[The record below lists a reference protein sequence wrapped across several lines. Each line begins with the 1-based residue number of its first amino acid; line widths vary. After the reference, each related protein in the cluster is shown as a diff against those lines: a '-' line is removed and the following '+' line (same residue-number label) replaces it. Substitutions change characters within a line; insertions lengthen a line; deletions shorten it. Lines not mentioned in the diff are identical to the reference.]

1 MKALALIS
9 GGLDSIL
16 AAKLIQDQGV
26 EVTGFHCKIPFC
38 LQPRRSRK
46 APDTAGV
53 MRKLGMG
60 YEECVLAEEFLAI
73 VKQPCH
79 GHGANLNPCI
89 DCKILMFTK
98 AAQRMKELG
107 ASFLVTGEVIGQ
119 RPMSQNRQTL
129 GLIERESGIEG
140 LNLRPLSAKLLA
152 ATIPEQ
158 NGWID
163 RGKLCDFSGRS
174 RRPQFDLA
182 VRLGII
188 DYEQPAG
195 GCLLTDPC
203 FCVRLKDLLERGPY
217 DLANVELLKVG
228 RHYRLSPQAKLIVG
242 RDEDDNMQI
251 EKLAAAGDLLFLPP
265 EDIAGPS
272 ALLRGQHT
280 DSLLQLSAGI
290 VARYCDLKA
299 RATVEISVMKLP
311 SQEKTKIVAS
321 PVPDE
326 ESEKLRL

>member
-46 APDTAGV
+46 AADTAGALQ
-53 MRKLGMG
+53 KLGMG

-73 VKQPCH
+73 VKQPRH

-129 GLIERESGIEG
+129 ALIERESGIEG
-140 LNLRPLSAKLLA
+140 LNVRPLSAKLLA

-163 RGKLCDFSGRS
+163 RSKLCDFSGRS

-182 VRLGII
+182 VRLGVIE
-188 DYEQPAG
+188 YEQPAG

-203 FCVRLKDLLERGPY
+203 FCLRLKDLLESGPY
-217 DLANVELLKVG
+217 DLDNVELLKVG

-242 RDEDDNMQI
+242 RDEEDNLQI
-251 EKLAAAGDLLFLPP
+251 EKLAASGDLLLLPP

-272 ALLRGQHT
+272 ALIRGKFT
-280 DSLLQLSAGI
+280 DAQLQFSAGI
-290 VARYCDLKA
+290 LARYCDLKGREA
-299 RATVEISVMKLP
+299 VEISIAKFT
-311 SQEKTKIVAS
+311 SQEKTKITAF
-321 PVPDE
+321 PVPDS